1 MRYSTALPVVQA
13 ERRGCVSHL
22 LTRGDGNTRARSCDR
37 TAVAAASLRTTE
49 CSDGATR
56 RCGDEMRADRISWD
70 KSATALLFG
79 ILNVEWP
86 V

>member
-1 MRYSTALPVVQA
+1 
-13 ERRGCVSHL
+13 
-22 LTRGDGNTRARSCDR
+22 
-37 TAVAAASLRTTE
+37 
-49 CSDGATR
+49 
-56 RCGDEMRADRISWD
+56 MRADRISWD